1 MDLGSNEGVCF
12 KLWIGVDVFVIKY
25 LISSII
31 FVSRFGALI
40 KVYVACGDWTL
51 GKVIDN
57 REVNNCCWNI
67 VALRVCL
74 DEGKMREERKWEERK
89 WRGKKMREN
98 VIPHHAWMDEGK

>member
-1 MDLGSNEGVCF
+1 MDLRRNEGVCF

-25 LISSII
+25 FISSIV
-31 FVSRFGALI
+31 FVSRCGAVI
-40 KVYVACGDWTL
+40 KVYIACGDWKPL
-51 GKVIDN
+51 GKVVDN

-89 WRGKKMREN
+89 WRGKKSGEKMLSL
-98 VIPHHAWMDEGK
+98 IMLG